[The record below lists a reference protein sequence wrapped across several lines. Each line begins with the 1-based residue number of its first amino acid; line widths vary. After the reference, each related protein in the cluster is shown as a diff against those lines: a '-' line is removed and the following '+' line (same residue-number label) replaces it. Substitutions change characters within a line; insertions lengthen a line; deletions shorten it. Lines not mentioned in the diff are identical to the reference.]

1 MLWHGRPNGC
11 GLNLPE
17 EKKLIF
23 GVEGGNIVA
32 YGHHAF
38 PLCTNINQGYVEE
51 AFGLFNLKE
60 LSFCHKLKMS
70 NPYIFTI

>member
-38 PLCTNINQGYVEE
+38 PLCTNINQGYD
-51 AFGLFNLKE
+51 
-60 LSFCHKLKMS
+60 KLKMS

>member
-32 YGHHAF
+32 YGQPCLP
-38 PLCTNINQGYVEE
+38 PLHEYKPGICRGGVRFIQFKGTE
-51 AFGLFNLKE
+51 F
-60 LSFCHKLKMS
+60 LSQTQF
-70 NPYIFTI
+70 F